1 MGKEDT
7 GELGKKIP
15 LKLKAILFYFNLSTS
30 WFLQE
35 TNKYSKQFEGVQK
48 EIRERSKR
56 VQEQQ
61 QQQKGRGGRRKD
73 LLREEREQ
81 QLQRV
86 QEQHLQQQQQK
97 EAAAANAAAAA
108 AAAGG
113 EDVEVKPAG
122 GALQPGDSYRSE
134 GSEQEK
140 PFFPNNFLA
149 LLPTDL
155 ARCRESTPMQSPKL
169 HSQSTYLFFSPHTH
183 LYHTEDGIFFFL
195 GKRRDTST
203 QAAGPLTTTQ
213 RQGCKTKKKSLTD
226 PT

>member
-1 MGKEDT
+1 MDMWGRKIPVNWGKN
-7 GELGKKIP
+7 P
-15 LKLKAILFYFNLSTS
+15 LKLKAILFFFNLSTS

-134 GSEQEK
+134 GS
-140 PFFPNNFLA
+140 
-149 LLPTDL
+149 
-155 ARCRESTPMQSPKL
+155 
-169 HSQSTYLFFSPHTH
+169 
-183 LYHTEDGIFFFL
+183 
-195 GKRRDTST
+195 
-203 QAAGPLTTTQ
+203 
-213 RQGCKTKKKSLTD
+213 
-226 PT
+226 